1 MTGTRNGGARYRKG
15 RPCRRQSRDKPAALG
30 GIAVVFGQPSH
41 VHRTAIAPPPHHR
54 RTTRTSIT
62 RTSTTRTSATR
73 TSTTRTSTTRTSTA
87 RTSTACLT
95 SLRFAPIAFAIA
107 L

>member
-54 RTTRTSIT
+54 RTTRTS
-62 RTSTTRTSATR
+62 
-73 TSTTRTSTTRTSTA
+73 TTRTSTTRTSTA